1 MEVQLSTLCYL
12 ERDGKYLMLHRVVK
26 KNDVN
31 KDKWIGVGGHFERD
45 ESPEECLLR
54 EVREETGY
62 TLTSYRFRGI
72 VTFVSGDG
80 VTEYMHLFTADGF
93 TGEPIECDEGVLEW
107 VPKEEI
113 SGLNIWEGDKI
124 FFRLLTEEA
133 PFFSLKL
140 VYDGAGGL
148 VSAVLDGSPMPLE
161 RKAAGAE
168 GAAPE
173 IAAAS
178 GTMDAG
184 EAAPESAAAAGTMAA
199 GEAAPE
205 SVAAVENETAELSEP
220 GSGTETADG
229 ERAGKK
235 GTILKA
241 AALAAAVA
249 IAAAAAV
256 FWRGPGALVQ
266 DSGNGGTGSFFSE
279 TPVMLARAVED
290 GRAAGEMIRSIDTG
304 KYTDKELI
312 LVNPWHL
319 LPEDYE
325 AELENVEYG
334 HRMDECAAEDLRDML
349 ADCRAAG
356 YSPLVCSSYRE
367 RTKQETLFEND
378 VRRFMYRG
386 YSEEEAR
393 EETAKNVAVP
403 GSSEHEAGLAADIVY
418 ARYQSLDESQENN
431 ATQQWLMEHCQDYGF
446 ILRYPR
452 DKQDITGITYEPWHY
467 RYVGYEAAEEIMS
480 RGICLEEYLGV
491 IDDDESFEA
500 LDSDEW

>member
-1 MEVQLSTLCYL
+1 M
-12 ERDGKYLMLHRVVK
+12 
-26 KNDVN
+26 
-31 KDKWIGVGGHFERD
+31 
-45 ESPEECLLR
+45 R

-93 TGEPIECDEGVLEW
+93 EGEPIECDEGVLEW
-107 VPKEEI
+107 VPKEDI

-140 VYDGAGGL
+140 VYDGSGGL
-148 VSAVLDGSPMPLE
+148 VSAALNGSPMPLDQPAAAVG
-161 RKAAGAE
+161 AAGGASESAGASGAGTGAE
-168 GAAPE
+168 SAGEP
-173 IAAAS
+173 AAA
-178 GTMDAG
+178 D
-184 EAAPESAAAAGTMAA
+184 PAGT
-199 GEAAPE
+199 EQP
-205 SVAAVENETAELSEP
+205 
-220 GSGTETADG
+220 
-229 ERAGKK
+229 KK
-235 GTILKA
+235 TGALLKA
-241 AALAAAVA
+241 AAFVAVAA
-249 IAAAAAV
+249 IAAAAV
-256 FWRGPGALVQ
+256 LFWGGIGAGIPGNR
-266 DSGNGGTGSFFSE
+266 DGNGGPKGFFNE
-279 TPVMLARAVED
+279 VPVSLSRAQKDARA
-290 GRAAGEMIRSIDTG
+290 AAEVIRSIDTS

-319 LPEDYE
+319 LPEAYE
-325 AELENVEYG
+325 TDLEYVEYG
-334 HRMDECAAEDLRDML
+334 HRIDECAAEDLREML
-349 ADCRAAG
+349 ADCRAEGNA
-356 YSPLVCSSYRE
+356 PLICSSFRE

-386 YSEEEAR
+386 YSEEDAR

-403 GSSEHEAGLAADIVY
+403 GSSEHEAGLAVDIVY
-418 ARYQSLDESQENN
+418 LRYQSLDESQENN